1 MSCSIDLERLAQQTV
16 LGKRQGKNS
25 IVVIFFLSFLVFA
38 VVMLYWLSSTMLV
51 ISPLTHWVRDQRYQ
65 VRKPDCIIPAL
76 HPYDESI
83 VKFIKHLPD
92 LRCDKHHVSFTFQ
105 DGRWLRINKSLDLSY
120 NISYCSFSVI
130 KRRPNSDNGFI
141 ISKPVKFEKDFKV
154 SDDFLSVSCYN
165 QTNKEIYKNCYAFA
179 VPKNVSEENRTVVS
193 APVIDSQP
201 PPNVLL
207 VGVDSMSR
215 LNMIRQLNKTYH
227 FLTET
232 LGSVEFHGYNKVADN
247 TFVNVVPL
255 LTGKFVHE
263 VPSSGKKIHVEKYE
277 YMWKEFSKAGYLTL
291 LAEDHPQI
299 ATFNY
304 LKPGF
309 PKQPTDY
316 YLRPFSLAMSKNG
329 GLWNKYGCFAGR
341 AETGIVLSY
350 LSDVLDLKQDNS
362 LFAYTFLTR
371 MSHNNVNHVG
381 RVDYIYLEFFQNLKR
396 KGILNNTIL
405 FFFGDHGM
413 RWGALRNTYVG
424 KMEERLPMLL
434 LYLPPWFKSRYPQ
447 ITNNVHINAHRL
459 TTPFDIYYTLKDI
472 ASRRFDGASDLQKG
486 RRGFSLFRKIPL
498 SRTCDEAEIA
508 PHWCTC
514 QSQVEVHAQDKT
526 VISAAKWCIE
536 HLNRITN
543 STKCA
548 ILHLKAVNRAW
559 RFSVSSYLK
568 NKENK
573 TLTHYQIMFSSVP
586 GDGLFEATVRQV
598 ESKDIFKLTG
608 EMSRINKYGQQ
619 SYCINNANLK
629 KFCYCREPLQ

>member
-1 MSCSIDLERLAQQTV
+1 MGSANGVDTLRCR
-16 LGKRQGKNS
+16 LGKT
-25 IVVIFFLSFLVFA
+25 LSYHSQSLQQK
-38 VVMLYWLSSTMLV
+38 
-51 ISPLTHWVRDQRYQ
+51 DQR
-65 VRKPDCIIPAL
+65 VSPDGYAGKTC
-76 HPYDESI
+76 
-83 VKFIKHLPD
+83 VKLAFFSSGCVVP
-92 LRCDKHHVSFTFQ
+92 
-105 DGRWLRINKSLDLSY
+105 KSLFTQEELPLIACLILFRGMVKRGLLSAKRGSNNY
-120 NISYCSFSVI
+120 SF
-130 KRRPNSDNGFI
+130 
-141 ISKPVKFEKDFKV
+141 
-154 SDDFLSVSCYN
+154 
-165 QTNKEIYKNCYAFA
+165 KEFRIAQ
-179 VPKNVSEENRTVVS
+179 NVSEENRTVVS
-193 APVIDSQP
+193 APEIDSQP

-227 FLTET
+227 FLTER
-232 LGSVEFHGYNKVADN
+232 LGVFEFHGYNKVADN

-329 GLWNKYGCFAGR
+329 GLWNKYF
-341 AETGIVLSY
+341 
-350 LSDVLDLKQDNS
+350 D
-362 LFAYTFLTR
+362 
-371 MSHNNVNHVG
+371 
-381 RVDYIYLEFFQNLKR
+381 
-396 KGILNNTIL
+396 NTIL

-459 TTPFDIYYTLKDI
+459 TTPFDVYYTLKDI
-472 ASRRFDGASDLQKG
+472 ASRRFDGASDLQKV
-486 RRGFSLFRKIPL
+486 RRGFSLFGKIPL
-498 SRTCDEAEIA
+498 SRTCEEAEIA

-526 VISAAKWCIE
+526 VIAAAKWCIE
-536 HLNRITN
+536 HLNRIIN

-548 ILHLKAVNRAW
+548 VLHLKAVNRAW

-568 NKENK
+568 NK
-573 TLTHYQIMFSSVP
+573 
-586 GDGLFEATVRQV
+586 
-598 ESKDIFKLTG
+598 
-608 EMSRINKYGQQ
+608 
-619 SYCINNANLK
+619 
-629 KFCYCREPLQ
+629 RE